1 MHFVDGI
8 AVSLLV
14 IAAGA
19 IAFGQMALAR
29 SDDFAAL
36 YWLVAG
42 LSSLGA
48 AVQITRP
55 GKA

>member
-1 MHFVDGI
+1 MNLIDGI
-8 AVSLLV
+8 AVTLL
-14 IAAGA
+14 IMSAGA

-42 LSSLGA
+42 LASLAA